1 MLTRENIKTFFQF
14 LFCLAKAKSINRN
27 VLNKYLNKLIKN
39 KNKEYDFLTH
49 INQTSICLL
58 FILNVFR

>member
-14 LFCLAKAKSINRN
+14 LFCLDKAKSINRN

-49 INQTSICLL
+49 IRLRFTCYL
-58 FILNVFR
+58 F